1 MKIQHLSNNK
11 LTDITE
17 IVTQINWQGSYNQL
31 SRRLEITILNT
42 YPISCGDI
50 LIFRDDNVELFRG
63 AVFTT
68 FKTSENTMTPYA
80 FDSLIYLDK
89 SKDDY
94 KFLKTTDKKIIEALC
109 KKFNIPIGNIE
120 GSKVIDNLI
129 LRDKGLAE
137 IINSLDTGYNLF
149 FKEGKLYREKKGKTR
164 LKWILDGNV
173 ISRITVKESIE
184 DMKNSIK
191 VIEDDKVTVIK
202 NDELIKKYGLL
213 QDVIEA
219 EKGKGIKIAQD
230 MLKELGKVFKETD
243 IECIGFNDCI
253 TGVYVDIEEKKT
265 GIKGTFEIISDN
277 HIYQGT
283 THTMNLT
290 LKEVK

>member
-1 MKIQHLSNNK
+1 MIQHLSNNK

-17 IVTQINWQGSYNQL
+17 IVSQINWQGSNNQL
-31 SRRLEITILNT
+31 SRRLEITVLST
-42 YPISCGDI
+42 YSISSGDV
-50 LIFRDDNVELFRG
+50 LIFKDDNLELFRG
-63 AVFTT
+63 TVFTT
-68 FKTSENTMTPYA
+68 FKTTENTMTPYA
-80 FDSLIYLDK
+80 FDSLIYFDK

-94 KFLKTTDKKIIEALC
+94 KFTKTTDKKIIEVLC
-109 KKFNIPIGNIE
+109 SKFNIPVGNIE
-120 GSKVIDNLI
+120 GNKVIDKLI

-137 IINSLDTGYNLF
+137 VINSLDTGYNLF
-149 FKEGKLYREKKGKTR
+149 FKEGKLYREKKGKTK

-173 ISRITVKESIE
+173 ITRATVKESIE

-191 VIEDDKVTVIK
+191 VIEGDKVTVIK

-213 QDVIEA
+213 QDVVEA

-253 TGVYVDIEEKKT
+253 TGVFVDIEEKKT
-265 GIKGTFEIISDN
+265 GISGTFEITSDN
-277 HIYQGT
+277 HTYQGAA
-283 THTMNLT
+283 HTMSLT
-290 LKEVK
+290 LKEGS